1 MSKCV
6 SLGLLLSLGVVG
18 SALGNHAALAQAAV
32 DTPTAGTAAVT
43 APVLPGVTTSL
54 SLVEQLLGSSAQ
66 LEQNVFDVGNA
77 NVSANISSNISRLNS
92 SASSSSG
99 GATSGGSSSSAS
111 TGR

>member
-1 MSKCV
+1 MPKRV

-54 SLVEQLLGSSAQ
+54 SLVEQLLAGSGQ
-66 LEQNVFDVGNA
+66 LEQNVLDVDNA
-77 NVSANISSNISRLNS
+77 TVSANISANSRLNS
-92 SASSSSG
+92 SASSS
-99 GATSGGSSSSAS
+99 AGSSSAAS